1 MNDAIRMQLSA
12 YVDGELP
19 HNEAEMLLRRM
30 GQDVELR
37 QEVAEFLALGR
48 VMRGE
53 AGVAGVDCLHD
64 RVLAAID
71 DRPGGDSVAEDDA
84 PAPSAIKPLVGVAV
98 VASVALAAIFG
109 LQQTTPV
116 ADVVSTEPVATIVEV
131 VPGFSP
137 QQDQLRQYF
146 LSHEET
152 SSQMGAIG
160 LYSRL
165 VTLRF
170 SDPPREQIERDTES
184 DIVDESVTQP

>member
-19 HNEAEMLLRRM
+19 HNEAEMLLRRVS
-30 GQDVELR
+30 QDVELR

-53 AGVAGVDCLHD
+53 AGVAGVDRLHD

-71 DRPGGDSVAEDDA
+71 NRPGGDSVAEDDA
-84 PAPSAIKPLVGVAV
+84 SAPSAIKPLVRVVV

-131 VPGFSP
+131 VPGFSR

-152 SSQMGAIG
+152 SSQMGANG
-160 LYSRL
+160 LYLRL

-170 SDPPREQIERDTES
+170 SDPPREQNESDTES
-184 DIVDESVTQP
+184 DIVDETVTRP